1 MTQFLDPESIAD
13 LCAYSGVDEAAR
25 DALFAVAA
33 RIRANEKWLAA
44 ATHLRD
50 AAYGPERRLPPEAD
64 VIATFGDETPL
75 VALLLSLES
84 SRLIRA
90 AQRAR
95 GVPEAI
101 VRANCRDTGVGVQR
115 YRAKT
120 GGRVGMD
127 YWLLGWCGY
136 ISGGDLYLLGRMQ
149 FMPRAFD
156 GPIHVF
162 RNRGDGRILALSVA
176 DVRFD
181 AEGFCVPDDA
191 PDAWTATF
199 AEDEATVTGH
209 PISPH
214 GFAVR
219 EPVTL
224 GKAEWARV
232 FGPGDPVLEMHI
244 PDAEPFTR
252 DVLRASFEQ
261 ALDFFPRHYPQ
272 HAFKAFV
279 CESWIFN
286 TQLREMLG
294 PQSNLVAFQREG
306 YLFPIPGDLAY
317 IVYFIFGE
325 RHIDLAT
332 APRDTRLR
340 RAVLDAL
347 AAGQHLRHG
356 GFFLLR
362 DDVARFGQQPY
373 QDTRHQM
380 NDER

>member
-1 MTQFLDPESIAD
+1 MTNFLDPKSIGD
-13 LCAYSGVDEAAR
+13 LCAYSGVDAAAR
-25 DALFAVAA
+25 DELFAVAE
-33 RIRANEKWLAA
+33 RIRATERWLAA

-50 AAYGPERRLPPEAD
+50 AAFGPERRLPPEAD
-64 VIATFGDETPL
+64 VIAIFGEETPL

-84 SRLIRA
+84 SRLIRH

-101 VRANCRDTGVGVQR
+101 VQANCRDTGVGVQR

-120 GGRVGMD
+120 GGQVGMD
-127 YWLLGWCGY
+127 YWLLDWCGY

-149 FMPRAFD
+149 FMPRAFE

-162 RNRGDGRILALSVA
+162 RHEGDGRVLALSST

-181 AEGFCVPDDA
+181 ADGYCAPDDA
-191 PDAWTATF
+191 PGAWTVTF
-199 AEDEATVTGH
+199 AEDEAAVTGH
-209 PISPH
+209 PISPQ
-214 GFAVR
+214 GFAVG
-219 EPVTL
+219 ELVTL
-224 GKAEWARV
+224 SKAEWARV

-244 PDAEPFTR
+244 PDAEPFTL
-252 DVLRASFEQ
+252 DVLRDSFEQ
-261 ALDFFPRHYPQ
+261 ALNFFPSYYPQ

-286 TQLREMLG
+286 TQLRDMLG

-325 RHIDLAT
+325 RFINVVT

-347 AAGQHLRHG
+347 ATGQRLRHG

-373 QDTRHQM
+373 QM
-380 NDER
+380 PDER